1 MTDNNKTHDSEPQ
14 YDTPGETMDE
24 TLIAAL
30 QRLDLLDRDPA
41 PRFTRLTGGVSSDI
55 WRVDSAGRTF
65 CVKRALAKLR
75 VAQDWYAPVA
85 RNSMEVAWIETA
97 GRVVPDAV
105 PPLLAHD
112 PEQGLFAMAYLE
124 PACYPLWKQR
134 LRDGAA
140 YPREAT
146 AVAERLVAIHRASV
160 DDPAL
165 ARRFA
170 SDHIFRSIRLEPYL
184 AASARAHPELAE
196 PLQGILETTAATRRC
211 LVHGDVSPKNIL
223 IGPAGPVFLDAEC
236 AWYGDPAFDLAF
248 CLNHLL
254 LKCLWRPTY
263 RDAYLACFRALTD
276 TYLAG
281 VDWEAPAA
289 LEARTATL
297 LPGLLLARVDGKSPV
312 EYLTEESAK
321 NRVRRVAGTLLRH
334 PVPRLAAVAATWQE
348 ELTR

>member
-1 MTDNNKTHDSEPQ
+1 MTDDNETHDSEPL
-14 YDTPGETMDE
+14 YDAPGDTMDE

-30 QRLDLLDRDPA
+30 HRLDLLDRDPA

-55 WRVDSAGRTF
+55 WRVDSAGRRF
-65 CVKRALAKLR
+65 CVKRALPKLR
-75 VAQDWYAPVA
+75 VAQDWHVPVT

-97 GRVVPDAV
+97 GSVVPEAV

-124 PACYPLWKQR
+124 PARYPVWKQR
-134 LRDGAA
+134 LRDGAV
-140 YPREAT
+140 YPGEAVQ
-146 AVAERLVAIHRASV
+146 VAERLVAIHRASA

-170 SDHIFRSIRLEPYL
+170 SDSIFRSIRLEPYF
-184 AASARAHPELAE
+184 AASARVHPDLAE
-196 PLQGILETTAATRRC
+196 FLHGILETTASTRRC

-223 IGPAGPVFLDAEC
+223 MGPAGPVFLDAEC

-254 LKCLWRPTY
+254 LKCLWRPAH

-281 VDWEAPAA
+281 VDWEAPAV
-289 LEARTATL
+289 LETRAATL

-312 EYLTEESAK
+312 EYLTEASDK
-321 NRVRRVAGTLLRH
+321 NRVRRVAGMLLRR
-334 PVPRLAAVAATWQE
+334 PVPQLAAVAAFWQE
-348 ELTR
+348 NLST